1 MMIGVME
8 ITHVEKVVGVVRV
21 ELEAFGDVV
30 GEERVN
36 PQRSMPIFGIEARFS
51 NRGTE
56 LV

>member
-21 ELEAFGDVV
+21 ELEAFGDV

-36 PQRSMPIFGIEARFS
+36 VLIGLWMRCRACICRQRG
-51 NRGTE
+51 
-56 LV
+56 